1 MLSDAILRD
10 VAVLRT
16 RLVQLLANR
25 TAIVSQVAPTRMLIQ
40 RARNDTNIV
49 SNTMIA
55 HYIVACTISGAQ
67 GINPIFPKYLTGV
80 QGTISNLLLFFTQS
94 HSFHAHFDNIFI
106 P

>member
-1 MLSDAILRD
+1 MYLLEFFVPFPSLLSDAILRD

-49 SNTMIA
+49 SNIMIA
-55 HYIVACTISGAQ
+55 HI
-67 GINPIFPKYLTGV
+67 L
-80 QGTISNLLLFFTQS
+80 
-94 HSFHAHFDNIFI
+94 
-106 P
+106 